1 MIRLYFVLCFF
12 LSSLV
17 FSSNGNHNLIEIS
30 KVNSHSLNGSELN
43 FKIGFKDI
51 QQQSYG
57 LQWWFSENY
66 FINGDIL
73 SVLKSDENRI
83 YHKISLGSS
92 FKVNSRYNYIVEI
105 GIHKQRFDFSGDSNW
120 YELTFSNNFSYNNI
134 LFDIMLTKFDFS
146 SDNNSLLSLSFT
158 YIIENL
164 HSFNYII
171 SIDEFLKLY
180 PSINFSINI

>member
-1 MIRLYFVLCFF
+1 MIKIYFFLYFF
-12 LSSLV
+12 LSSLA
-17 FSSNGNHNLIEIS
+17 FPSNEKHNIIEIS
-30 KVNSHSLNGSELN
+30 KVSPYSLNGSELN

-51 QQQSYG
+51 QRQSYG

-66 FINGDIL
+66 FINGDI
-73 SVLKSDENRI
+73 SAALKSDENRI

-120 YELTFSNNFSYNNI
+120 HELTFSNNFSYNNI
-134 LFDIMLTKFDFS
+134 LFDIMLTNFDFS
-146 SDNNSLLSLSFT
+146 CDNNSLLSLSCT
-158 YIIENL
+158 YILANL
-164 HSFNYII
+164 HSFNYMI